1 MLFRS
6 LIVRNYESTTI
17 FSLSSLTSV
26 TNVVISAATLSRNC
40 TSVFLTYLMF
50 RFLDDAWSQL
60 CGGAKSEQGVRV
72 WTLVSIGALP
82 APRTGRAGGWRRSWR
97 NLTLRG

>member
-1 MLFRS
+1 MRKHDKFF
-6 LIVRNYESTTI
+6 T
-17 FSLSSLTSV
+17 SLTS
-26 TNVVISAATLSRNC
+26 VISAATLSRNC

-82 APRTGRAGGWRRSWR
+82 APRTGRAGG
-97 NLTLRG
+97 GGGVHGEI